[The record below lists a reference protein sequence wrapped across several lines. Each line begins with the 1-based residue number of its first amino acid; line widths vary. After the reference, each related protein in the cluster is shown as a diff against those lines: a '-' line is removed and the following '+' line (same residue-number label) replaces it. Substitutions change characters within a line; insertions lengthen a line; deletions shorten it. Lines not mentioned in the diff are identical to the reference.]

1 MQSFLALVMREGIE
15 GSEESEE
22 SEGRDSIY
30 ELMKEKIIYKLAT
43 LFPAS
48 KYIFLILIGSV
59 LPMYLY
65 SLLMG

>member
-1 MQSFLALVMREGIE
+1 VQSFLALVMREGIE
-15 GSEESEE
+15 GIEE

-43 LFPAS
+43 LFPAF
-48 KYIFLILIGSV
+48 KYIFFILIGSV